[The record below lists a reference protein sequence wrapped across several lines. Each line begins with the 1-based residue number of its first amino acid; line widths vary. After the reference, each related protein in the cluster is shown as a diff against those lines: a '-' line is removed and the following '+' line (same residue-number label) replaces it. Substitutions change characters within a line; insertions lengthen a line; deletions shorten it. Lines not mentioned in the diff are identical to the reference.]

1 MPSLIS
7 PTIPTPAVVS
17 SKLEAPRRIL
27 TYCFV
32 AVGLWYLGWRLGTFN
47 PHAPIFSV
55 LIYGAELFGFVTA
68 LAHIFMCWR
77 LSERHAPP
85 PRQGLS
91 VDVYIPTYSEPIDLV
106 RKTVMAAMAMDYPH
120 RTWILDDGRRQA
132 MRALATEL
140 GCEYLARTD
149 NAHAK
154 AGNLNH
160 ALAHSSGE
168 LIVVFDADHAP
179 RRDFLEKTLGYF
191 DDAGVAFVQ
200 TPQDYYNLDSY
211 QHRGSRASHE
221 IWTEQ
226 ALFFRVIQRGKDCW
240 NSAFFCG
247 SCAVVRRSSLERIG
261 GFATGTI
268 TEDLHTSIRLHAAGF
283 RSVYHAEPLAF
294 GLAPESIE
302 PFVTQRVRW
311 GQGAM
316 HVWRIEGILSNP
328 GLSLAQRINYLASV
342 ATYFD
347 GWTKGLFYF
356 APVAVLLTGSV
367 PLVAAMPTFLLH
379 FVPYYLLTFWVFE
392 EVGRGYGR
400 TLYIEQYNM
409 ARFAAF
415 AWATL
420 AWFFPNGRF
429 EVTRKRSRARR
440 LLRFTM
446 PQWLVVG
453 SNVLAVPVGIAIYR
467 HTHMLPLP
475 GVAANVLWAAI
486 NCGLAAAVL
495 RHTLMVQQ
503 RQRAQYRFPVPLPAE
518 LDFAGL
524 RVHGTIDNLSEHGM
538 RFYGGLPPFIE
549 SGSEFSG
556 RLTLPDGP
564 LPFTGQVRTL
574 IPLEG
579 YPGMFKAFGGM
590 FNAKPGDQKRID
602 NFLFGSDLQWV
613 VNGYSD
619 QVDTPFSRLIPG
631 HVPRARRPP
640 FLGTHWNAG
649 ELTGMNG
656 ETFQVVLSFSKTD
669 RTQSG
674 WLLSFTQVPEDQTL
688 RLDSFRRTD
697 VAPQMVRLHRAHGLQ
712 HAGSAAF
719 VYRLTAVAQ
728 SVIDSEFVDERRQDV
743 A

>member
-1 MPSLIS
+1 
-7 PTIPTPAVVS
+7 
-17 SKLEAPRRIL
+17 
-27 TYCFV
+27 
-32 AVGLWYLGWRLGTFN
+32 
-47 PHAPIFSV
+47 
-55 LIYGAELFGFVTA
+55 
-68 LAHIFMCWR
+68 
-77 LSERHAPP
+77 
-85 PRQGLS
+85 
-91 VDVYIPTYSEPIDLV
+91 
-106 RKTVMAAMAMDYPH
+106 
-120 RTWILDDGRRQA
+120 
-132 MRALATEL
+132 
-140 GCEYLARTD
+140 
-149 NAHAK
+149 
-154 AGNLNH
+154 
-160 ALAHSSGE
+160 
-168 LIVVFDADHAP
+168 
-179 RRDFLEKTLGYF
+179 
-191 DDAGVAFVQ
+191 
-200 TPQDYYNLDSY
+200 
-211 QHRGSRASHE
+211 
-221 IWTEQ
+221 
-226 ALFFRVIQRGKDCW
+226 
-240 NSAFFCG
+240 
-247 SCAVVRRSSLERIG
+247 
-261 GFATGTI
+261 
-268 TEDLHTSIRLHAAGF
+268 
-283 RSVYHAEPLAF
+283 
-294 GLAPESIE
+294 
-302 PFVTQRVRW
+302 
-311 GQGAM
+311 M
-316 HVWRIEGILSNP
+316 HVWRTEGILSNP
-328 GLSLAQRINYLASV
+328 GLSWAQRINYLASV

-379 FVPYYLLTFWVFE
+379 FVPYYIFTFWVFE

-446 PQWLVVG
+446 AQWLVVC
-453 SNVLAVPVGIAIYR
+453 SNLLAVPVGIAIYR
-467 HTHMLPLP
+467 HTHMLPLA
-475 GVAANVLWAAI
+475 GVAANVLWAGI

-495 RHTLMVQQ
+495 RHTLMVQR

-524 RVHGTIDNLSEHGM
+524 CVHGTIDNLSEHGM
-538 RFYGGLPPFIE
+538 RFYGGLPPYIE

-556 RLTLPDGP
+556 RLALPDGP

-579 YPGMFKAFGGM
+579 HPGTFKAFGGM
-590 FNAKPGDQKRID
+590 FNAKPSDQKRID
-602 NFLFGSDLQWV
+602 HFLFGSDLQWV

-640 FLGTHWNAG
+640 FLDTHWNAG

-697 VAPQMVRLHRAHGLQ
+697 VAPQMVRLQRADGLQ
-712 HAGSAAF
+712 QAGSTVF

-728 SVIDSEFVDERRQDV
+728 PVIDSEFVDERRQDV

>member
-1 MPSLIS
+1 M
-7 PTIPTPAVVS
+7 
-17 SKLEAPRRIL
+17 
-27 TYCFV
+27 
-32 AVGLWYLGWRLGTFN
+32 
-47 PHAPIFSV
+47 

-85 PRQGLS
+85 PRPGIS

-106 RKTVMAAMAMDYPH
+106 RKTVLAAMAMDYPH

-140 GCEYLARTD
+140 GCDYLARTD
-149 NAHAK
+149 NVHAK

-160 ALAHSSGE
+160 ALAHSQGE

-191 DDAGVAFVQ
+191 DDAHVAFVQ

-211 QHRGSRASHE
+211 QHRGSKASHE

-316 HVWRIEGILSNP
+316 HVWRTEGILSNP
-328 GLSLAQRINYLASV
+328 GLSWAQRINYLASV

-379 FVPYYLLTFWVFE
+379 FVPYYILTFWVFE

-446 PQWLVVG
+446 AQWLVVC
-453 SNVLAVPVGIAIYR
+453 SNLLAVPVGIAIYR
-467 HTHMLPLP
+467 HTHMLPLA
-475 GVAANVLWAAI
+475 GVAANVLWAGI

-495 RHTLMVQQ
+495 RHTLMVQR

-538 RFYGGLPPFIE
+538 RFYGGLLPYIE

-574 IPLEG
+574 ISLEG
-579 YPGMFKAFGGM
+579 HPGTFKAFGGM

-602 NFLFGSDLQWV
+602 RFLYGSDLQWV

-640 FLGTHWNAG
+640 FLDTHWNAA
-649 ELTGMNG
+649 ELTGTNG

-674 WLLSFTQVPEDQTL
+674 WLLSFTQVPEDQAL

-697 VAPQMVRLHRAHGLQ
+697 VAPQMVRLQRADGLQ
-712 HAGSAAF
+712 RAGTTVF
-719 VYRLTAVAQ
+719 VYRLTAIAQ
-728 SVIDSEFVDERRQDV
+728 PVIDSEFVDERRQDV